1 VGASRPGGREAQ
13 GASPLRNEQN
23 LCKLPIVYSSK
34 VDKIPRVR
42 VPAVRYALL
51 YILAS
56 NMHTT
61 SYWPRNWPLR
71 RLRPFSPFPTKGAT
85 KSAPQTPQG
94 VRGVGRLSRVDRRFF
109 NGVSLQSRRVT
120 TRQLNSRGNVL
131 CCRDSNSRDL
141 NNRQRANNGHPVIYP
156 AGRTGRALVRH
167 RFS

>member
-1 VGASRPGGREAQ
+1 MGASRPGGREAQ

-141 NNRQRANNGHPVIYP
+141 NNR
-156 AGRTGRALVRH
+156 
-167 RFS
+167 

>member
-1 VGASRPGGREAQ
+1 MQIADRI
-13 GASPLRNEQN
+13 LR
-23 LCKLPIVYSSK
+23 K

-85 KSAPQTPQG
+85 KSASQTPQG
-94 VRGVGRLSRVDRRFF
+94 VRGVGRLSRIDRRFF
-109 NGVSLQSRRVT
+109 
-120 TRQLNSRGNVL
+120 
-131 CCRDSNSRDL
+131 
-141 NNRQRANNGHPVIYP
+141 RARNP
-156 AGRTGRALVRH
+156 AGDGHCR
-167 RFS
+167 RFSDCATALFVLMSLRTQGYVESCRECILATISTCTSY